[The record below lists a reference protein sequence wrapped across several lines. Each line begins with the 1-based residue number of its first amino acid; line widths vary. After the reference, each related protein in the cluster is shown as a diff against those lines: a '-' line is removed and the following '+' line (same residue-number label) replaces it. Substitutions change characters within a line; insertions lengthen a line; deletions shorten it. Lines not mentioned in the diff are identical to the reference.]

1 MSRRWFTISAIFIF
15 SLSLFGC
22 ATREREEITA
32 PGSTPKA
39 DEAVMAAERMM
50 ESAGISISFDELGS
64 VADLNK
70 ILPDPVLIAQLEKST
85 VEQSISSLYEA
96 LDELGDVTIPT
107 EMAPVVR
114 EEVSRSDLAMLHLH
128 IAYLYVLEAVRR
140 LMLVRGD
147 MYTISFPEEVET
159 EEIGIY
165 QFELSPQAEARF
177 KQLEADPTA
186 TPYDYLREFSE
197 DQRQAILDALVLLT
211 GVEVYIEANPSEG
224 IVAQKP
230 NVDRTIFRR
239 DALYHLEKALG
250 YAVRIAPALQDAF
263 VEFKRTVEE
272 QFSYKLL
279 EDVRKWGFTVNE
291 ETLPEDLRRG

>member
-1 MSRRWFTISAIFIF
+1 MSRRWFISLVVFTL

-39 DEAVMAAERMM
+39 DEAVMRAEQMM

-64 VADLNK
+64 VADLK
-70 ILPDPVLIAQLEKST
+70 EILPEPILIAQLEKST
-85 VEQSISSLYEA
+85 VEQSVSSLYEA
-96 LDELGDVTIPT
+96 LDELGDVTTPAG
-107 EMAPVVR
+107 MAPSVSG
-114 EEVSRSDLAMLHLH
+114 EVSRSDLAMLHLH

-140 LMLVRGD
+140 LMIVRD
-147 MYTISFPEEVET
+147 NMYTISFPKEVET
-159 EEIGIY
+159 ENMEIY

-177 KQLEADPTA
+177 KQLDADPTA
-186 TPYDYLREFSE
+186 TPYDYLKEFNE

-230 NVDRTIFRR
+230 DVDRTIFRR

-250 YAVRIAPALQDAF
+250 YAVKIAPALQDAF

-279 EDVRKWGFTVNE
+279 EDARKWGFTVNK
-291 ETLPEDLRRG
+291 ETLPEDLKRG